1 MTMNKKAT
9 SWFCAINLG
18 LSALVAFIFFAMPE
32 EAKYP
37 IEAIPRPVDGSAY
50 FLFDGPGKLI
60 SKELTDNIRGPIG
73 VTLKLMS
80 MSEKAAFL
88 VDFSSDDE
96 FYGSLA
102 LPRNVVKHLK
112 NGEIPPDWKSVL
124 GGANISSLDCDD
136 LGCLRISGVF
146 SLKPIFSL
154 VEGDLVFLASSPEGL
169 KTMLRAMSLRGEP
182 YPSYWAIEPQWDGH
196 TVLDLRGID
205 RTWKGLGAEFK
216 KAVLHC
222 AWKEVPEGG
231 ALKWRFDGLED
242 LASSF
247 PPRYWGEVPQLP
259 DPLGSVIGISNLA
272 GLADYLP
279 DSLKGPLILA
289 SGGTGSILSVPL
301 SGVCVAT
308 FDATDLVVSEDST
321 GISWEGYTLKP
332 FSSDWD
338 HGWFTSSPATI
349 TLSRSE
355 IGSALGIVDKRS
367 LKYPDLSYF
376 DEILPSGWKHS
387 FVWGYVNGPSLAHA
401 LEGIVK
407 SGRLIFPEKNG
418 QSTLSGMDSLVYLTR
433 RMRKIGTLSFTLP
446 DISEGT
452 LLWR

>member
-9 SWFCAINLG
+9 SWFCAIILG
-18 LSALVAFIFFAMPE
+18 LSVLVAFVFFAMPE
-32 EAKYP
+32 GARSP
-37 IEAIPRPVDGSAY
+37 LDGLPRPADGSTY
-50 FLFDGPGKLI
+50 FLFDGVGKLIPTELTEEIHGPIGMALKLI
-60 SKELTDNIRGPIG
+60 SK
-73 VTLKLMS
+73 
-80 MSEKAAFL
+80 SEKAAFL
-88 VDFSSDDE
+88 VDFSSDEE

-102 LPRNVVKHLK
+102 FPRNALKHLK
-112 NGEIPPDWKSVL
+112 NGEIPPDWRSVL
-124 GGANISSLDCDD
+124 GGANISSVDCDD
-136 LGCLRISGVF
+136 FGCLRISGAF

-169 KTMLRAMSLRGEP
+169 KTMLRAMSLRIEP
-182 YPSYWAIEPQWDGH
+182 YPSYWSIEPQWDGH
-196 TVLDLRGID
+196 MTLDLRGLD

-216 KAVLHC
+216 EGVLRC
-222 AWKEVPEGG
+222 AWKEGPEGG

-242 LASSF
+242 LVPSF
-247 PPRYWGEVPQLP
+247 TPRYWGEVPQLP
-259 DPLGSVIGISNLA
+259 DPLGSVIGVSDLT

-279 DSLKGPLILA
+279 ESLKGPLILA

-301 SGVCVAT
+301 SGVCFAT
-308 FDATDLVVSEDST
+308 FDAIDLVVSEDST
-321 GISWEGYTLKP
+321 GINWEGYTLKP

-387 FVWGYVNGPSLAHA
+387 FLWGYVNGPSLAHA

-418 QSTLSGMDSLVYLTR
+418 QSTLLGIDALVYLTR
-433 RMRKIGTLSFTLP
+433 RMRKVGTFSFTLP
-446 DISEGT
+446 DISEGIF
-452 LLWR
+452 LWK